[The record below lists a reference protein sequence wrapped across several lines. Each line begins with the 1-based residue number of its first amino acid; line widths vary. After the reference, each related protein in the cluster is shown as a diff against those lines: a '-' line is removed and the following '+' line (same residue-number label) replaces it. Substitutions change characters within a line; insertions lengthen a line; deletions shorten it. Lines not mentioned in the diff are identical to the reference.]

1 MIKLIDILNEVT
13 LPAPKFPLPFKSG
26 GVNLTGEAA
35 WNKWRRWA
43 DINRKDKYIDDVL
56 NTIKRNNYQTTQRQ
70 LDVLVRWFSG
80 VRESLLEA
88 KKKRDRCLRIADRRY
103 KKPSAYKSGA
113 AERCRAG
120 KIWKD
125 LKENWQ
131 DTSWENEK
139 SQKVTLLQLLDIIK
153 DYPIT
158 QAPIEKIK
166 KIIIKKDTGGIESD
180 RLNKADFK
188 HPIIVVVDDQNDFKY
203 ILDGNHRANK
213 AIDIGL
219 KSIPVKLVNIKKL
232 PQEFQ
237 GVLKE
242 EDLNNNHNQDS
253 IKQVFKDTPEL
264 SNIGT
269 VEQYTKYL
277 KTIFPNSRVKDI
289 VLHNSPNK
297 FEKFNVNRGRLGK
310 GVYFG
315 LGYKIYNT
323 GQYNYNALL
332 NVTNL
337 KRYNKGEFVITAN
350 KLYPSSDEYSTK
362 PQDSLRASDK
372 AQGID
377 GYVSTSPVG
386 TEYLVFEPEQIH
398 ILGSKQD
405 IEGFKKYVDK
415 TITEE
420 LIREK
425 TKETLRTW
433 FKRQGPKGKEGGW
446 IDCNAPDGKGGYKAC
461 GRKKGEER
469 AKYPACKATAAQ
481 CKAPGKGK
489 TWGKK
494 SK

>member
-103 KKPSAYKSGA
+103 KTPSAYKSGA
-113 AERCRAG
+113 AERCRQG
-120 KIWKD
+120 DIWKD
-125 LKENWQ
+125 
-131 DTSWENEK
+131 
-139 SQKVTLLQLLDIIK
+139 IK
-153 DYPIT
+153 
-158 QAPIEKIK
+158 
-166 KIIIKKDTGGIESD
+166 
-180 RLNKADFK
+180 
-188 HPIIVVVDDQNDFKY
+188 
-203 ILDGNHRANK
+203 
-213 AIDIGL
+213 
-219 KSIPVKLVNIKKL
+219 
-232 PQEFQ
+232 
-237 GVLKE
+237 

-264 SNIGT
+264 SAIGT

-277 KTIFPNSRVKDI
+277 ETIFPNSKVKDI
-289 VLHNSPNK
+289 LYHSSPNK
-297 FEKFNVNRGRLGK
+297 FEKFRESMFGTYFSYQPMVGTYGDNIYSVIVNVKNPLNKPKPTDNVEIKKTYDKESR
-310 GVYFG
+310 
-315 LGYKIYNT
+315 
-323 GQYNYNALL
+323 NYNNPTFFSPEGIGTYKYDASIERSS
-332 NVTNL
+332 VTN
-337 KRYNKGEFVITAN
+337 
-350 KLYPSSDEYSTK
+350 
-362 PQDSLRASDK
+362 
-372 AQGID
+372 D
-377 GYVSTSPVG
+377 GTQIKIR
-386 TEYLVFEPEQIH
+386 TPEQIH

-461 GRKKGEER
+461 GRKKGEKR